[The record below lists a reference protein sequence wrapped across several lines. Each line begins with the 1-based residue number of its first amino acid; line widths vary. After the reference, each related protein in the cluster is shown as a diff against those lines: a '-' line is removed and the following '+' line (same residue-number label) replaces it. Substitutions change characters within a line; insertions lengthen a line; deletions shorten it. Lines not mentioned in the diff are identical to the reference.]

1 MADGDR
7 RLARIGLGFP
17 TRSCTFSAWKLG
29 RPSGTRMVLPTFPTA
44 EAVGCYRAPL
54 RGWGSFANLFH
65 AGAGEEAAEKVV
77 LAQKSDHRG

>member
-44 EAVGCYRAPL
+44 EAVGYYRAPL
-54 RGWGSFANLFH
+54 RGWALLRIGPAASSRTKFSRTH
-65 AGAGEEAAEKVV
+65 WSAG
-77 LAQKSDHRG
+77 